1 MKIFLLTTVL
11 CLCLLCNATVPVAA
25 DSSVTTGYTNDDIY
39 YEAITLESSLSTEP
53 LTDTDTLALSK
64 EVTFSGIITPDDTL
78 ACREI
83 IDDTVYVG
91 TLHLYSYYYL
101 DGKTIAIYK
110 GTLYAEY
117 YYNR

>member
-1 MKIFLLTTVL
+1 MKKFLLTTIL

-25 DSSVTTGYTNDDIY
+25 DSSATTGYTNDGIY
-39 YEAITLESSLSTEP
+39 YEAVTLEHSHSIDSLS
-53 LTDTDTLALSK
+53 DTDTITLSK
-64 EVTFSGIITPDDTL
+64 EITFSGIITPDDTL
-78 ACREI
+78 AWREI

-110 GTLYAEY
+110 GILYAEY